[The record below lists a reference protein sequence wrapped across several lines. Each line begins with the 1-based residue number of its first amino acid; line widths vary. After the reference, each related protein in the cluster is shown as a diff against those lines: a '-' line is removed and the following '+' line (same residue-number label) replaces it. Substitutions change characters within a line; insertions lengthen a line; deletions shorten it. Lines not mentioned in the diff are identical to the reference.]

1 MKNKLIGEWIWWEDR
16 IKSQQNYIRSEKK
29 IKIIHLQEKKN
40 EKNKKKKKFV

>member
-29 IKIIHLQEKKN
+29 NKNNSFTRKKN